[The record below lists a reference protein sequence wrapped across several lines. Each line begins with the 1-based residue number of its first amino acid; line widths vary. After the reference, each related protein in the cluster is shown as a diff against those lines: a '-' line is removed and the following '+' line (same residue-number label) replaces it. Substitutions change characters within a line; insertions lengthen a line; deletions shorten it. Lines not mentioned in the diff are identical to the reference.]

1 MNIFSRLFLLSL
13 LILSLGVEGKI
24 NNKLNHY
31 PQNQQLREYYQSGK
45 YFKDLESAL
54 QEAKSYLQRQTKQAR
69 PHPLAIVL
77 DIDETALSN
86 YHDLERLY
94 FTRNT
99 QALTGAYMLA
109 GAQALNPVLDLY
121 REAIDNNIAVFFVSE
136 RPNTPEIMS
145 ATANNLRKAGFD
157 KWQEIMLKPIDNDE
171 SIQEFKTKA
180 TRLIVAKGYDVL
192 LNIGDQNM
200 DLQGGFAEVKIKI
213 PNPFYELS

>member
-1 MNIFSRLFLLSL
+1 
-13 LILSLGVEGKI
+13 
-24 NNKLNHY
+24 
-31 PQNQQLREYYQSGK
+31 
-45 YFKDLESAL
+45 
-54 QEAKSYLQRQTKQAR
+54 
-69 PHPLAIVL
+69 
-77 DIDETALSN
+77 
-86 YHDLERLY
+86 
-94 FTRNT
+94 
-99 QALTGAYMLA
+99 MLA

-145 ATANNLRKAGFD
+145 ATSNNLRKAGFD

-180 TRLIVAKGYDVL
+180 RRLIVAKGYDVL